1 MIQVMLRRRVA
12 KPMATITLTFAA
24 NGGKNVPAA
33 ITQSGAEGKSILFTI
48 PSTKPTR
55 TNYTFVGYATS
66 SSATSAPYKAGSAY
80 EFSADTTLYAI
91 WKNTITFSYSGTYSG
106 SLNALKKGTIKL
118 TTNGTFSITGGAG
131 KIKVKVVG
139 GGGGGAAVYRYT
151 NSAQTTKA
159 IKGYANGG
167 NAGSTT
173 SNISVASGDSFTV
186 SLGAKGARKETIN
199 SYDKRGDAQHFYL
212 LPAEATGGDGKGSTA
227 FNLTAEGGGGAYVH
241 VYSRRLSGTTD
252 QYNLHKTQTVGT
264 NGTNAVSGTAGSYS
278 SDNAKAGYVEITFS

>member
-1 MIQVMLRRRVA
+1 
-12 KPMATITLTFAA
+12 MATITLTFAA

-48 PSTKPTR
+48 PSTQPTR

-66 SSATSAPYKAGSAY
+66 SSATSAPYKAGKAY

-151 NSAQTTKA
+151 NSAETAKA
-159 IKGYANGG
+159 IKVYARGG

-186 SLGAKGARKETIN
+186 SLGAKGARKEVVGAYN
-199 SYDKRGDAQHFYL
+199 SNSDAQYYT
-212 LPAEATGGDGKGSTA
+212 AIGTEATGGNGKTSTA
-227 FNLTAEGGGGAYVH
+227 FNLTAEGGGGAYVRIYV
-241 VYSRRLSGTTD
+241 VYTT
-252 QYNLHKTQTVGT
+252 NSLREVKKVQTAGT
-264 NGTNAVSGTAGSYS
+264 NGTNAVSGTGGSYYA
-278 SDNAKAGYVEITFS
+278 DDAQKGYVEVTFS

>member
-1 MIQVMLRRRVA
+1 
-12 KPMATITLTFAA
+12 MATITLTFAA

-48 PSTKPTR
+48 PSTQPTR

-118 TTNGTFSITGGAG
+118 TTHGTFSITGGAG

-151 NSAQTTKA
+151 NSAETAKSL
-159 IKGYANGG
+159 KGYARGG
-167 NAGSTT
+167 NAGSAT
-173 SNISVASGDSFTV
+173 SNISVSSGDSFTV
-186 SLGAKGARKETIN
+186 SLGAKGARAETIS
-199 SYDKRGDAQHFYL
+199 SYNDRSDAMHFYPL
-212 LPAEATGGDGKGSTA
+212 GKEATGGDGKGSTA
-227 FNLTAEGGGGAYVH
+227 FNLTADGGGGAYVR
-241 VYSRRLSGTTD
+241 VYSVRTSGTTIG
-252 QYNLHKTQTVGT
+252 YTLHKTQTAGED
-264 NGTNAVSGTAGSYS
+264 GTNAVSGTGGSYS
-278 SDNAKAGYVEITFS
+278 YDDADAGYVEVTFS